1 MKWCKM
7 GNTNLTVLEEL
18 RTKKGEKG
26 LRREREDEEK
36 ERTEESR
43 EKLRQSAPRN
53 RGSEKDRVT
62 ERGNVQRETE
72 RWNSVAD
79 GDPRARQLE
88 VQA

>member
-7 GNTNLTVLEEL
+7 GTTNLTVLEEL

-26 LRREREDEEK
+26 LRRETEDEEK

-62 ERGNVQRETE
+62 EIGNQQRSK
-72 RWNSVAD
+72 SVAD
-79 GDPRARQLE
+79 GVTPDRQLE
-88 VQA
+88 TQA